1 VVAWVPVVKA
11 LRRYGPVVG
20 PIVVEKFRREAQPYW
35 QAYQQARRIDG
46 YVGAWGDEDGKHW
59 VVLDADR
66 RRIVAAFPPM
76 TEPQRGLALEHLDP
90 AHLQHHA
97 ETVIAKLGQAPERA
111 RDVLP
116 TRRARDDDAGW

>member
-1 VVAWVPVVKA
+1 VATWIPVVKA

-20 PIVVEKFRREAQPYW
+20 PIVLERFRREAQPYW

-46 YVGAWGDEDGKHW
+46 YLGAWGDEDGKHW
-59 VVLDADR
+59 LVLDTDR

-76 TEPQRGLALEHLDP
+76 SGKQRDLALEHLDP
-90 AHLQHHA
+90 GHLQHHT

-116 TRRARDDDAGW
+116 KRRTQDEEDW